1 VENPMVNYSKI
12 IADTASNHYNVRD
25 EYKENTYEQNVAITM
40 SEQRRFSVGCINIT
54 GELNIGMMIRSAC
67 LFGAENFYIFG
78 RKKFDKRSTV
88 GAEKYINIVQYT
100 FDDPM
105 HADESILNQLK
116 LMHHN
121 IVLCEHGG
129 HVMGK
134 DNWKFY
140 DSLHRHNET
149 PLFIFGSESH
159 GIPEVIRFAN
169 FERISIPQRG
179 VLRSFNVSAAMNI
192 ICWDFIKEIYV
203 FLHSDPSIERPEKIK
218 PILSVDERIEILNGI
233 KYINEII
240 PYNTE
245 KDLWRLLILYN
256 PSVRFLGDDYKDK
269 NYTGKG
275 FCPVHWISRDHG
287 WSTTKFKTLIAQSL

>member
-1 VENPMVNYSKI
+1 MENPQVNYAKI

-54 GELNIGMMIRSAC
+54 GELNVGMMIRSAC

-105 HADESILNQLK
+105 TADESINERLEYLLK
-116 LMHHN
+116 WN
-121 IVLCEHGG
+121 SVVLCEHGG
-129 HVMGK
+129 TEIGSHK
-134 DNWKFY
+134 ARLLYKEELEN
-140 DSLHRHNET
+140 

-159 GIPEVIRFAN
+159 GVPEVIGN
-169 FERISIPQRG
+169 NSHYYKVSIPQRG

-192 ICWDFIKEIYV
+192 ICWDYLKETY
-203 FLHSDPSIERPEKIK
+203 L
-218 PILSVDERIEILNGI
+218 
-233 KYINEII
+233 
-240 PYNTE
+240 
-245 KDLWRLLILYN
+245 
-256 PSVRFLGDDYKDK
+256 
-269 NYTGKG
+269 
-275 FCPVHWISRDHG
+275 
-287 WSTTKFKTLIAQSL
+287 

>member
-1 VENPMVNYSKI
+1 VNENPMVNYSKL
-12 IADTASNHYNVRD
+12 IAETASNHYNVRD

-100 FDDPM
+100 FDDPI

-116 LMHHN
+116 LLNHN
-121 IVLCEHGG
+121 IVLCEQDGY
-129 HVMGK
+129 VLKK
-134 DNWKFY
+134 DNHAFY
-140 DSLHRHNET
+140 SNLHLQNHT

-169 FERISIPQRG
+169 FERLSIPQRG
-179 VLRSFNVSAAMNI
+179 VLRSYNVSAAMSI
-192 ICWDFIKEIYV
+192 IIWDFIKEMY
-203 FLHSDPSIERPEKIK
+203 L
-218 PILSVDERIEILNGI
+218 
-233 KYINEII
+233 
-240 PYNTE
+240 
-245 KDLWRLLILYN
+245 
-256 PSVRFLGDDYKDK
+256 
-269 NYTGKG
+269 
-275 FCPVHWISRDHG
+275 
-287 WSTTKFKTLIAQSL
+287 